1 MRFKIIAFLLIL
13 ATLAFAQDK
22 RRIGLIPFINNSGDS
37 GQDWISYGFEYYL
50 YGKLSVV
57 GGFYVPDKKEFHK
70 ALNKANFDGKNIDE
84 RLIYHAGKYGKVEV
98 IVSGDYT
105 LSGNT
110 LTLNVAYSNAANGT
124 PILTDTIVQPLDNFF
139 EMGKKITNEIINLA
153 GISVSATERN
163 LLNFTFTHSIKA
175 YKSFIQ
181 AYMENEKP
189 NGRIE
194 KVTGLF
200 RRAIR
205 EDATFWEAYY
215 NLGIVY
221 FNSGSYAQALEQFD
235 KVIKALPGFDKPYFG
250 RGLIYEKQK
259 KYKLA
264 IEDFKRVTKFNPN
277 DYKPYYYLG
286 KISIKDK
293 SYKAAKDY
301 LNHSIKLNPDYAKS
315 YFQLGNIYYVQKK
328 YRKAISYYKK
338 AVKLNDKNAKY
349 HLKLGDTYYRS
360 QIFYNAL
367 EEIDASIALDPTNY
381 VSYFLRGITV
391 YKLAVLEELV
401 NAFLDI
407 LSETPTTHAKEA
419 KPGKFHK
426 DTAIDPVAKKQVYL
440 DMATAFE
447 NAIKLRPSFMEAT
460 FNLALTYYEMGNYAD
475 AEKYFLRTIQ
485 LNPNLIR
492 AHMKLA
498 ELYSKQ
504 HRKQEA
510 IEQYRRVFYIQPAI
524 FVSHP
529 TLGPE
534 FQYINILNKF
544 RSELEN
550 EVNRNPNNPQNNL
563 LLAKLFYA
571 QGHYGKAANLARK
584 VLSISPSNKS
594 AKNLLKKIKH

>member
-1 MRFKIIAFLLIL
+1 MRFKIIAVLLIFI
-13 ATLAFAQDK
+13 TLVSAQDK
-22 RRIGLIPFINNSGDS
+22 RRIGLIPFINNTGNSS
-37 GQDWISYGFEYYL
+37 YDWVSYGFEYYL
-50 YGKLSVV
+50 YGKLTVIS
-57 GGFYVPDKKEFHK
+57 GFYVPDKKEFHK
-70 ALNKANFDGKNIDE
+70 ALTKAGFDGHKLDE
-84 RLIYHAGKYGKVEV
+84 RLIYHVGKYGKVEV
-98 IVSGDYT
+98 VVSGDYT
-105 LSGNT
+105 ISGNT
-110 LTLNVAYSNAANGT
+110 ISLNIAYSNAANGT
-124 PILTDTIVQPLDNFF
+124 PILTDTIVKPLDNFF
-139 EMGKKITNEIINLA
+139 EIGRTITDEIINLA
-153 GISVSATERN
+153 GISISSTERN
-163 LLNFTFTHSIKA
+163 LLNFTFTKSIHA
-175 YKSFIQ
+175 YENFIR

-189 NGRIE
+189 NARIE

-200 RRAIR
+200 RKAIR
-205 EDATFWEAYY
+205 EDGNFWEAYY

-221 FNSGSYAQALEQFD
+221 FNSGSYPRALEQFN

-277 DYKPYYYLG
+277 DYKPYFYLG

-293 SYKAAKDY
+293 NYKAAKDY
-301 LNHSIKLNPDYAKS
+301 LNKSIKLNPDYAPS
-315 YFQLGNIYYVQKK
+315 YFQLGNIFYVQNK
-328 YRKAISYYKK
+328 YRKAISYFKK

-349 HLKLGDTYYRS
+349 RLKLGDTYYRS

-367 EEIDASIALDPTNY
+367 EEIDASIAIDPTNY
-381 VSYFLRGITV
+381 VAYFLRGITV

-407 LSETPTTHAKEA
+407 LSETPTTHSQSTKPEKFRKE
-419 KPGKFHK
+419 
-426 DTAIDPVAKKQVYL
+426 TAIDPVAKRQVYL
-440 DMATAFE
+440 DMAAAFE
-447 NAIKLRPSFMEAT
+447 KAIQLRPNFMEAT
-460 FNLALTYYEMGNYAD
+460 FNLALTYYEMGENSK

-498 ELYSKQ
+498 ELYTKL
-504 HRKQEA
+504 HRKKEA
-510 IEQYRRVFYIQPAI
+510 MEQYRRVFYIQPAI

-544 RSELEN
+544 RSELES
-550 EVNRNPNNPQNNL
+550 EVNQNPNNPRNNL
-563 LLAKLFYA
+563 LLANLFFA

-584 VLSISPSNKS
+584 VLSISPENQK
-594 AKNLLKKIKH
+594 AKKLLQKIKK

>member
-1 MRFKIIAFLLIL
+1 MRFKIIAVLLIIV
-13 ATLAFAQDK
+13 TIVSAQDK
-22 RRIGLIPFINNSGDS
+22 RRIGLIPFINNSGNS
-37 GQDWISYGFEYYL
+37 SYDWVSYGFEYYL
-50 YGKLSVV
+50 YGKLTVLS
-57 GGFYVPDKKEFHK
+57 GFYVPDKKEFHK
-70 ALNKANFDGKNIDE
+70 ALKKAGFDGHQLNE

-98 IVSGDYT
+98 VVSGDYT
-105 LSGNT
+105 VSGNT
-110 LTLNVAYSNAANGT
+110 ITLNISYSNAANGT
-124 PILTDTIVQPLDNFF
+124 PILTDSITQPLSDFF
-139 EMGKKITNEIINLA
+139 EIGHKITEEIINLA
-153 GISVSATERN
+153 GISISPTERS
-163 LLNFTFTHSIKA
+163 LLDFSFTKSIRA
-175 YKSFIQ
+175 YESFIR
-181 AYMENEKP
+181 AYMENEKS
-189 NGRIE
+189 NARIE

-200 RRAIR
+200 RRAIK
-205 EDATFWEAYY
+205 EDSNFWEAYY

-221 FNSGSYAQALEQFD
+221 FNSGSYQKALEQFN
-235 KVIKALPGFDKPYFG
+235 KVIIALPGFDKPYFG
-250 RGLIYEKQK
+250 RGLIYEKQN

-277 DYKPYYYLG
+277 DYKPYFYLG

-293 SYKAAKDY
+293 NFKDAQDY
-301 LNHSIKLNPDYAKS
+301 LNHSIKLNPDYAPT
-315 YFQLGNIYYVQKK
+315 YFQLGNIFYVQSK

-338 AVKLNDKNAKY
+338 AVKLNDKNADY
-349 HLKLGDTYYRS
+349 RLKLGDTYYRS

-381 VSYFLRGITV
+381 VAYFLRGITV

-407 LSETPTTHAKEA
+407 LSETPTTHAKNT
-419 KPGKFHK
+419 KPEKFHK

-440 DMATAFE
+440 DMAAAFE
-447 NAIKLRPSFMEAT
+447 KSIQLRPQFMEAT
-460 FNLALTYYEMGNYAD
+460 FNLALTYYEMGNNKD

-498 ELYSKQ
+498 ELYTKSK
-504 HRKQEA
+504 RKKEA

-544 RSELEN
+544 RSELEK
-550 EVNRNPNNPQNNL
+550 EVNKNPNNPQNNL
-563 LLAKLFYA
+563 LLANLFFA

-584 VLSISPSNKS
+584 VLTINPENKT
-594 AKNLLKKIKH
+594 AKKLLKQIRK